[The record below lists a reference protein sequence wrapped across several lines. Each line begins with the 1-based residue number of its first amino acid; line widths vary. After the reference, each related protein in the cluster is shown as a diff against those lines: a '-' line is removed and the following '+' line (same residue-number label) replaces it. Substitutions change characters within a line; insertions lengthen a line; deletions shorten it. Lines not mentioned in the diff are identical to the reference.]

1 MSSRLTVLSFLPV
14 VVVVVVVVLELRSFR
29 RNSDAEARGV
39 VSQTGS
45 GRFPVVN
52 KEARRS
58 GSRRE
63 HEAVV
68 PVNLMC

>member
-1 MSSRLTVLSFLPV
+1 MAVS
-14 VVVVVVVVLELRSFR
+14 
-29 RNSDAEARGV
+29 GV

-52 KEARRS
+52 KQARRS

-63 HEAVV
+63 HKAVV

>member
-1 MSSRLTVLSFLPV
+1 MTYSPSHQNGGF
-14 VVVVVVVVLELRSFR
+14 EFR
-29 RNSDAEARGV
+29 DWSLIMGV